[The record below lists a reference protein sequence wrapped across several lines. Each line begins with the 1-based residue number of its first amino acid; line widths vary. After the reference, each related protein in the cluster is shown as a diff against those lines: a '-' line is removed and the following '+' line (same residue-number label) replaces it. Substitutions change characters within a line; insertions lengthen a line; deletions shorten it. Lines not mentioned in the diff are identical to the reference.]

1 MTQYKSSKTR
11 PVHHHTF
18 HDHLEALRL
27 ENAARAFS
35 RGRLA
40 SELRHFAAATSQRRS
55 ARTLSRLKQQALRAA
70 FEIAPDYVRV
80 GLDDDLHVGML
91 SVAFPGMGRLHLP
104 PTCLDPAA

>member
-1 MTQYKSSKTR
+1 MNHSKSPKSR
-11 PVHHHTF
+11 PVHHPTF
-18 HDHLEALRL
+18 NDHLEALRL

-40 SELRHFAAATSQRRS
+40 SELRHCAAATSQRRS
-55 ARTLSRLKQQALRAA
+55 ARTLSRLKQDAIRAA
-70 FEIAPDYVRV
+70 FEIAPDCVRV

-91 SVAFPGMGRLHLP
+91 SVTFPGMGRLHLP

>member
-1 MTQYKSSKTR
+1 VTQYKSSKTR
-11 PVHHHTF
+11 PFHHRTF

-40 SELRHFAAATSQRRS
+40 SELRHCAAATSQRRS
-55 ARTLSRLKQQALRAA
+55 ARTLSRLKQEALRAA
-70 FEIAPDYVRV
+70 FEIAPDCVRV